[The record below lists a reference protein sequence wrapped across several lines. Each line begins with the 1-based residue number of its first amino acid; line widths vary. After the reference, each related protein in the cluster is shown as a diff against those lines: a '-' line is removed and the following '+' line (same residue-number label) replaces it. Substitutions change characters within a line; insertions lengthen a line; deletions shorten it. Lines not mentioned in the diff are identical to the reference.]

1 VGVHPSAV
9 AMAEVSGLWFDV
21 CVDTSDILSLVG
33 VIVAVAAA
41 GIAGWQAREARKARI
56 DSVTSATAAAE
67 SASIAAEAQKKLA
80 EIEEGRAAQQRRK
93 LDVEWHRE
101 DIYVVINRTGEPVT
115 DVTVEGSGDRPA
127 TEFRR
132 GSWER
137 IDDQD
142 SETYFGQSGQV
153 TASWTDV
160 RGERQTRMVQ
170 VRREDK

>member
-1 VGVHPSAV
+1 
-9 AMAEVSGLWFDV
+9 M
-21 CVDTSDILSLVG
+21 DTSDVFSLLG

-41 GIAGWQAREARKARI
+41 GIAGWQAWEARRART
-56 DSVTSATAAAE
+56 DSVESASAAAE
-67 SASIAAEAQKKLA
+67 SASVAAEAQKKLV

-93 LDVEWHRE
+93 LDVEWHRG
-101 DIYVVINRTGEPVT
+101 DMYVVTNRTGEPVT

-127 TEFRR
+127 GVFRG

-142 SETYFGQSGQV
+142 SETYLGQSGQV

-160 RGERQTRMVQ
+160 RGERQSRTVQ
-170 VRREDK
+170 VRRGDK